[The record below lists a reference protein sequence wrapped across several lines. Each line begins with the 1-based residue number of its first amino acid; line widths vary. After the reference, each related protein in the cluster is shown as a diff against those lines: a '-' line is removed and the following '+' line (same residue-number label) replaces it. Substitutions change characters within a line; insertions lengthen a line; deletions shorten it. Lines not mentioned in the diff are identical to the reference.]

1 MRPVEADVLVQRDG
15 VQAAEMRGKAMSPGW
30 LRVDIDALDALD
42 ALDDDAI
49 LHEWIDVAV
58 AHAEQRANAS

>member
-1 MRPVEADVLVQRDG
+1 
-15 VQAAEMRGKAMSPGW
+15 MSPGW